1 MEVCITLRISEQA
14 LSSKFDNLLLNDTA
28 EGLLS
33 GGLTEPSGT
42 PDLATWALYKTALT
56 SQIDGLYASTPDQIR
71 LVIGGKTYEQSES
84 VYRVMATAGGNNESA
99 FELLVRKSGGVR
111 VSSHIAAPAS
121 TIQGAIAVR
130 RPSAVHCV
138 MPVWRAVTLIP
149 DRVSQAA
156 KGQVI
161 LTAVALWSLKVL
173 RADGFG
179 TIENQNGLIMQS
191 ETLVSLPVEIREGQ
205 DKQPQIDGILVQ
217 EGRAGS
223 IRRELF
229 TPGSVL
235 WPSEGVGILV
245 GHGGPLAG
253 TVQPTRETNG
263 EIRFSAPAS
272 PAMVQAV

>member
-1 MEVCITLRISEQA
+1 MHSAQNLGQA
-14 LSSKFDNLLLNDTA
+14 LASKFDNLLLNDTA

-56 SQIDGLYASTPDQIR
+56 SQVDGHFASTPDQIR
-71 LVIGGKTYEQSES
+71 LVLGGKTYEQAETA
-84 VYRVMATAGGNNESA
+84 YRVEAANGGNNESA

-111 VSSHIAAPAS
+111 VSSHVPAPAS

-161 LTAVALWSLKVL
+161 LTAVALWSLKVFAGGWL
-173 RADGFG
+173 RA
-179 TIENQNGLIMQS
+179 IEDQS
-191 ETLVSLPVEIREGQ
+191 T
-205 DKQPQIDGILVQ
+205 
-217 EGRAGS
+217 A
-223 IRRELF
+223 
-229 TPGSVL
+229 
-235 WPSEGVGILV
+235 
-245 GHGGPLAG
+245 
-253 TVQPTRETNG
+253 
-263 EIRFSAPAS
+263 
-272 PAMVQAV
+272 